1 MNQSCLKSRHFRS
14 WKGLQLARRLEQ
26 LGSNLIFP
34 VVLCDERHQLGYD
47 FAADKGILQI
57 QNHLE
62 ENSIMHFTNRI
73 AYEPQYPVIF
83 KTSYSEEKFSSKD
96 QTAKCF
102 KGEVLMNDRVTA
114 EEHFQETRLIRKRCK
129 ISIFCRLLVIN
140 YNLWLYL

>member
-1 MNQSCLKSRHFRS
+1 M
-14 WKGLQLARRLEQ
+14 
-26 LGSNLIFP
+26 
-34 VVLCDERHQLGYD
+34 VLCDERHQLGYD

-83 KTSYSEEKFSSKD
+83 KTSDSEEKFSSKD

-102 KGEVLMNDRVTA
+102 TGEVLMNDRVTA

-140 YNLWLYL
+140 YNL